1 MLRYSLLV
9 LLGACS
15 YGVLAIFV
23 KFAYAE
29 GFSLGEVV
37 GSQYLFGWLILL
49 SITLLFARHHVP
61 LKQMFILFIAGTS
74 ASFTGIFYYAS
85 LQTVPASIAI
95 ILLFQFV
102 WVGIIIEAI
111 ATKTL
116 PSREKVISVIFLLT
130 GTFLSSGLVEKSI
143 GDFDITG
150 ILLGLL
156 SAVAFATYI
165 FVSGKVA
172 VEVPSLPRGVLLM
185 AGALTL
191 VMIVFPPTFLFNGA
205 ISQGLWKYGLG
216 LGTFSIVI
224 PSIAFTIGIPKIG
237 SGLATIL
244 GATELPVTTIMSVFV
259 LKEAVLASQ
268 WFGVAF
274 ILIGIAIPQIAY
286 TIRGKSRKHHTHKK
300 VVCII

>member
-244 GATELPVTTIMSVFV
+244 GAAELPVTTIMSVFV

-286 TIRGKSRKHHTHKK
+286 TMRGKSRKHHTHKK
-300 VVCII
+300 VAA

>member
-1 MLRYSLLV
+1 ML
-9 LLGACS
+9 A
-15 YGVLAIFV
+15 
-23 KFAYAE
+23 
-29 GFSLGEVV
+29 
-37 GSQYLFGWLILL
+37 
-49 SITLLFARHHVP
+49 ITLLFSRHRVP
-61 LKQMFILFIAGTS
+61 LKQALILFVAGTS

-85 LQTVPASIAI
+85 LKTVPASIAI

-102 WVGIIIEAI
+102 WVGIIIEAV

-116 PSREKVISVIFLLT
+116 PSREKVISVIFLLA
-130 GTFLSSGLVEKSI
+130 GTFLSSGLLEKSA
-143 GDFDITG
+143 GDFDTTG
-150 ILLGLL
+150 IILGLL
-156 SAVAFATYI
+156 SAVTFATYI

-191 VMIVFPPTFLFNGA
+191 VIIVFPPTFIFNGA
-205 ISQGLWKYGLG
+205 ISEGLWKYGLG

-244 GATELPVTTIMSVFV
+244 GAAELPVTTIMSVFV
-259 LKEAVLASQ
+259 LKEAVLSSQ
-268 WFGVAF
+268 WFGVSL

-286 TIRGKSRKHHTHKK
+286 AMRGRYRKHHTHKK
-300 VVCII
+300 LAA

>member
-1 MLRYSLLV
+1 MLRYSLFV

-29 GFSLGEVV
+29 GFSLGEVI

-49 SITLLFARHHVP
+49 SITLLFARHRVP

-111 ATKTL
+111 ATKAL
-116 PSREKVISVIFLLT
+116 PSREKVISVIFLLA

-143 GDFDITG
+143 GDFDMTG

-244 GATELPVTTIMSVFV
+244 GAAELPVTTIMSVFV
-259 LKEAVLASQ
+259 LKEAVLTSQ
-268 WFGVAF
+268 WCGVAF

-286 TIRGKSRKHHTHKK
+286 AMRGKSRKHHTHKK
-300 VVCII
+300 VAA

>member
-143 GDFDITG
+143 GNFDITG

-244 GATELPVTTIMSVFV
+244 GAAELPVTTIMSVFV

-300 VVCII
+300 VAA